1 MANFG
6 TLIKTT
12 RGRRVAA
19 GIAGAATL
27 ASAGAYAAVSLNASS
42 GEIQGCYDRQG
53 RLRVLTGPNDACE
66 RNEQAISWNK
76 QGPEGAQGLPGI
88 QGPAGPVGP
97 AGADGAP
104 GRDGRDGLQGA
115 IGPMGAIGPVGP
127 QGPAGPPGSS
137 GGGGGQPAPAA
148 HEADV
153 FLKIGDIKGESTDT
167 KHKDE
172 IEIESFSWG
181 LNNAGS
187 LSSGGGAGS
196 GKVSFNDIQL
206 TKRVDLSSAALAL
219 NGATGK
225 HLPEATI
232 TILRPSQK
240 TGEKVEYL
248 KIKLTDVLVTSV
260 SQAIDTSA
268 TAAESISLNF
278 SKIDFQ
284 YTSEVAPPNGFG
296 WDIKQNTKL

>member
-6 TLIKTT
+6 NLIKTT
-12 RGRRVAA
+12 RGRRVAV

-27 ASAGAYAAVSLNASS
+27 GSAGAFAAVTLSASS

-53 RLRVLTGPNDACE
+53 RLRVLTGQNDACE

-76 QGPEGAQGLPGI
+76 QGPEGAQGLPGVPGPG
-88 QGPAGPVGP
+88 GPAGV
-97 AGADGAP
+97 DGAL

-115 IGPMGAIGPVGP
+115 IGPMGAQGPLGP
-127 QGPAGPPGSS
+127 QGPAGSS

-148 HEADV
+148 DEADV
-153 FLKIGDIKGESTDT
+153 FLKIASIKGESTDA
-167 KHKDE
+167 KHKEE

-181 LNNAGS
+181 LTNTTSGS
-187 LSSGGGAGS
+187 LGGGAAA

-206 TKRVDLSSAALAL
+206 TKRVDLSSGPLAL
-219 NGATGK
+219 NGASGR

-232 TILRPSQK
+232 TILRPSKK

-248 KIKLTDVLVTSV
+248 TIKLTDVFVTSV
-260 SQAIDTSA
+260 NQAIDTSA

-278 SKIDFQ
+278 AKIDFK
-284 YTSEVAPPNGFG
+284 YTPEEGGAPSNGFG
-296 WDIKQNTKL
+296 WDVQKNTKL